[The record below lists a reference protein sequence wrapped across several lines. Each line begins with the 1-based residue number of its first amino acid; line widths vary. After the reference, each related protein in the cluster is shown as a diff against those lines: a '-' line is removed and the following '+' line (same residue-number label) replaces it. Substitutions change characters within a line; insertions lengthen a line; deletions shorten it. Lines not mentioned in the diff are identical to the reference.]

1 MSPGPPQRPCSCHR
15 SDIVDEDIGNATP
28 DQYDEIE
35 ELISILSSKTGYDF
49 DKSIEQLNELRYDYV
64 FPEPDEDDLIRYKE
78 NAKENQDAIIDNM
91 FDSLSYG
98 E

>member
-1 MSPGPPQRPCSCHR
+1 MPNPLQKPCFYRR
-15 SDIVDEDIGNATP
+15 SDIVDEDIGNAPP

-35 ELISILSSKTGYDF
+35 ELISILSSKTSYDF
-49 DKSIEQLNELRYDYV
+49 DKSIEQLNELRYDYD
-64 FPEPDEDDLIRYKE
+64 FPEPDEDDLIRY
-78 NAKENQDAIIDNM
+78 KENQDAIIDNM